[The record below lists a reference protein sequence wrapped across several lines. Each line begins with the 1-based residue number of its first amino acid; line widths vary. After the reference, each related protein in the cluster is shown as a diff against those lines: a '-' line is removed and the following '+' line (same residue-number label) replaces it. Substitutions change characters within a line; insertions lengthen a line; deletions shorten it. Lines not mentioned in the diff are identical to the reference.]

1 MTRAFAPHETGSFA
15 DGSGRPDAAD
25 AATPL
30 PPSSRQ
36 LAEMFEAMPDAVVAV
51 DATGVIRMANAQA
64 ERLFGYAAG
73 ALAGLPLECLV
84 PEHLRHRHA
93 EHRGQFQAAPHVRR
107 MGDAGR
113 RLTARRQDGS
123 LVPVD
128 IGLGTVCASGARW
141 TVAFVRDQTNTQALV
156 DELSRARGELEQEL
170 ELRRQLRSLSE
181 LLQLPAS
188 REAIRPVLSLHLEH
202 LFPATRGA
210 LLMHDEER
218 QRVECLADWRGG
230 ADDPGAFDAAGCVAI
245 RSGLAAGG
253 ADTAEAAGRCER
265 CFGPHGASRCAPL
278 VASGRTLG
286 VLAVHPLEA
295 GVLAEAERRTIDA
308 VADWLGLPVANL
320 RLREQLQDLTYRD
333 PLTGLHNRRYL
344 DDVLTRELAGAR
356 RRGTPLGV
364 AVVDLDHF
372 KTLNDTFGHGAGDD
386 VLRAFAGVLGRRF
399 RASDAVCRYGGEE
412 FVVVCSGCAGAD
424 LARALDA
431 VREQW
436 AALPLASGPCST
448 LSSTF
453 SAGVAEFPG
462 DGLDGVQLLRAAD
475 AALYAAKGAGRNR
488 VVLGPGSHTAP
499 PARGSDP
506 ESGHGPDPPRS
517 GASRM

>member
-1 MTRAFAPHETGSFA
+1 MTRALARAEAASPGGGDGRA
-15 DGSGRPDAAD
+15 DLAGVAIHP
-25 AATPL
+25 
-30 PPSSRQ
+30 PPSARQ

-51 DATGVIRMANAQA
+51 DRTGVIRMANTQA
-64 ERLFGYAAG
+64 ERLFGYAGG

-84 PEHLRHRHA
+84 PEPLRQHHAQHR
-93 EHRGQFQAAPHVRR
+93 ERYQAAPHVRH

-113 RLTARRQDGS
+113 RFTARRHDGS

-128 IGLGTVCASGARW
+128 IGLGTVCTSDARW
-141 TVAFVRDQTNTQALV
+141 TVAFVRDQTTTQALV

-188 REAIRPVLSLHLEH
+188 RDAIRPVLSLHLEH

-210 LLMHDEER
+210 LLVHDEER
-218 QRVECLADWRGG
+218 QRMECLADWRGG
-230 ADDPGAFDAAGCVAI
+230 ADEPGAFDAARCVAI
-245 RSGLAAGG
+245 RCGLVAGG
-253 ADTAEAAGRCER
+253 AEAGEAAGRCDR
-265 CFGPHGASRCAPL
+265 CFGPHGARRCAPL

-286 VLAVHPLEA
+286 VLAVHPLES
-295 GVLAEAERRTIDA
+295 GVISGAERRTIDA

-320 RLREQLQDLTYRD
+320 RLRERLQDLTCRD
-333 PLTGLHNRRYL
+333 PLTGLHNRRHL
-344 DDVLTRELAGAR
+344 DDVLNRELAGAR

-412 FVVVCSGCAGAD
+412 FVVVCSGCAGVD
-424 LARALDA
+424 LAAALDA

-436 AALPLASGPCST
+436 AALRVASGACAT

-462 DGLDGVQLLRAAD
+462 DGLDASQLLRAAD
-475 AALYAAKGAGRNR
+475 SALYAAKGAGRNR
-488 VVLGPGSHTAP
+488 VVLAPGSAAGP
-499 PARGSDP
+499 RARASDP
-506 ESGHGPDPPRS
+506 ASRHAPDPPRS
-517 GASRM
+517 GVSCP